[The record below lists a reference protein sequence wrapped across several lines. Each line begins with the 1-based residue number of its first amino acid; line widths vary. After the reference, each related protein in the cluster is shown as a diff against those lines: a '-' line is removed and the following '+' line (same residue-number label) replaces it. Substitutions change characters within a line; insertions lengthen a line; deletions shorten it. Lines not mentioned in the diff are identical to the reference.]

1 LAENLKGEKA
11 VQKKLK
17 KAAKV
22 IPAEMGAALYQEA
35 LLIMA
40 ESMRRT
46 PVEIGTLRDSHETS
60 EPRWKGDTVQVDIQ
74 VGGPAAPYAKIVHER
89 VFAPSGNLVRHKTG
103 RAKFLESALFDGIP
117 GLRARVAK
125 RIRLNRLA

>member
-1 LAENLKGEKA
+1 MAENLKGEKA

-74 VGGPAAPYAKIVHER
+74 VDQQPLTPR
-89 VFAPSGNLVRHKTG
+89 SFM
-103 RAKFLESALFDGIP
+103 SASLP
-117 GLRARVAK
+117 
-125 RIRLNRLA
+125 LAEIL